1 MSVFVWIPSYGSAM
15 RREGLQAGTPCLR
28 VWSVTFEHL
37 PAAICD
43 EIEAFL
49 AARAGVG
56 GFSWTPPSGVCSRWT
71 CQSWTSTPVG
81 PGLRSLQ
88 AEFEELADRS

>member
-1 MSVFVWIPSYGSAM
+1 MSIFVWIPSYGSAI
-15 RREGLQAGTPCLR
+15 RRENLQGCGPCMR

-49 AARAGVG
+49 AARAGVAC
-56 GFSWTPPSGVCSRWT
+56 FSWTPPSGVCSRWT
-71 CQSWTSTPVG
+71 CQSWKSIPDAS
-81 PGLRSLQ
+81 GLRSLH
-88 AEFEELADRS
+88 AEFEEQAD